1 MQQMKIQVAGSG
13 YTGIANAVFLAQ
25 SHEVRLVK
33 TEEVPQSML
42 EEAKEYGVDLASILT
57 DRFEPE
63 GADFVVICIPVSY
76 DGELNQY
83 DLRRLDGYLTKALTG
98 SEAVVIVRAD
108 VPIGYTA
115 RMKARFD
122 TDRIVC
128 CPDFVRERRALYD
141 AFHPSRII
149 VGDMSAQGAAVGELL
164 QPDPSVEVIC
174 MQSAEAE
181 SVKLFANCYLAMRV
195 AYFNELDTFA
205 EMRGMDAAQ
214 IIRGVSSDPRVGN
227 LYNNPSFGYGGRYL
241 VEGSEKLRANFAD
254 IPHKIVHMVEVSNE
268 IRKDHVAEMIMKR
281 QPKVVGVYGL
291 SMKTGSK
298 DFRYSTVEGVIMRL
312 QSAGI
317 NTVVYEPMIDRERFL
332 SARVITDLDA
342 FKAMSDVIVANR
354 LDEKLDDVM
363 DKVYSRDL
371 FRRD

>member
-1 MQQMKIQVAGSG
+1 MKIQVAGSG

-108 VPIGYTA
+108 VPIGYTD

-128 CPDFVRERRALYD
+128 CPDFVREGRALYD

-298 DFRYSTVEGVIMRL
+298 DFRYSTVEGIIMRL

>member
-128 CPDFVRERRALYD
+128 CPDFVREGRALYD

-298 DFRYSTVEGVIMRL
+298 DFRYSTVEGIIMRL

-363 DKVYSRDL
+363 EKVYSRDL

>member
-1 MQQMKIQVAGSG
+1 MEQMKIQVVGSG

-25 SHEVRLVK
+25 NHEVSLVK
-33 TEEVPQSML
+33 TEEVPQTMID
-42 EEAKEYGVDLASILT
+42 EAGNHQMDLPSILT
-57 DRFEPE
+57 DRFDP
-63 GADFVVICIPVSY
+63 ADADYVIICVPVPY

-83 DLRRLDGYLTKALTG
+83 DLRQLDGYLTKTLNG
-98 SEAVVIVRAD
+98 SEAVVIIRAD
-108 VPIGYTA
+108 VPIGYTD
-115 RMKARFD
+115 RMKVRFN

-128 CPDFVRERRALYD
+128 CPDFSREGRALHD

-149 VGDMSAQGAAVGELL
+149 VGDTSDRGAAVGQLL

-174 MQSAEAE
+174 MRATEAE

-214 IIRGVSSDPRVGN
+214 IIRGVSSDPRIGN

-268 IRKDHVAEMIMKR
+268 IRKDHVAEMIMKKN
-281 QPKVVGVYGL
+281 PKVVGIYGL

-298 DFRYSTVEGVIMRL
+298 DFRYSTVEGIIMRL

-317 NTVVYEPMIDRERFL
+317 NTVVYEPMINRERFL
-332 SARVITDLDA
+332 SARVVTNLDT
-342 FKAMSDVIVANR
+342 FKSMSDVIVANR
-354 LDEKLDDVM
+354 LDEQLDDVM

>member
-1 MQQMKIQVAGSG
+1 MQKMKIQVAGSG
-13 YTGIANAVFLAQ
+13 YTGIANAVLLAQ

-122 TDRIVC
+122 TERIVC
-128 CPDFVRERRALYD
+128 CPDFVREGRALYD

-298 DFRYSTVEGVIMRL
+298 DFRYSTVEGIIMRL

>member
-13 YTGIANAVFLAQ
+13 YTGIANAVFMAQ

-63 GADFVVICIPVSY
+63 GADYVVICIPVSY

-128 CPDFVRERRALYD
+128 CPDFVREGRALYD

-298 DFRYSTVEGVIMRL
+298 DFRYSTVEGIIMRL

-363 DKVYSRDL
+363 EKVYSRDL

>member
-1 MQQMKIQVAGSG
+1 MQKMKIQVAGSG

-42 EEAKEYGVDLASILT
+42 EEAKKYGVDLASILT
-57 DRFEPE
+57 DRFDPE

-128 CPDFVRERRALYD
+128 CPDFVREGRALYD

-149 VGDMSAQGAAVGELL
+149 VGDMSAQGAVVGELL

-298 DFRYSTVEGVIMRL
+298 DFRYSTVEGIIMRL

>member
-1 MQQMKIQVAGSG
+1 MKIQVAGSG

-42 EEAKEYGVDLASILT
+42 EEAKKYGVDLASILT

-128 CPDFVRERRALYD
+128 CPDFVREGRALYD

-149 VGDMSAQGAAVGELL
+149 VGDMSAQGAVVGELL

-298 DFRYSTVEGVIMRL
+298 DFRYSTVEGIIMRL

-332 SARVITDLDA
+332 SARV
-342 FKAMSDVIVANR
+342 
-354 LDEKLDDVM
+354 
-363 DKVYSRDL
+363 
-371 FRRD
+371 

>member
-128 CPDFVRERRALYD
+128 CPDFVREGRALYD